1 MINIQN
7 IYDNKCFEWSIVRY
21 LNPAN
26 HQPARIIKTDKDFAK
41 KFDSKDINFPVK
53 IRDILKIEEKK
64 TQKKRIPLALVFLA
78 NENKE
83 KHPIYV
89 SKNVVKKNMLICY

>member
-7 IYDNKCFEWSIVRY
+7 IYDNKCFKWSIVRH

-41 KFDSKDINFPVK
+41 KFDSKDLNFPVK
-53 IRDILKIEEKK
+53 IRDIHKIEETKNNKK
-64 TQKKRIPLALVFLA
+64 EF
-78 NENKE
+78 
-83 KHPIYV
+83 HWH
-89 SKNVVKKNMLICY
+89 

>member
-7 IYDNKCFEWSIVRY
+7 IYDNKCFKWSIVRY

-53 IRDILKIEEKK
+53 IRDIHKIEEKK